1 MTHPAKRQRVEDY
14 DNNGE
19 APPLGNHHAPQTR
32 RQRVED
38 YDNNGEAP
46 PLGNH
51 HAPQTRRQGVDIS
64 PFFMALMDDQDSDE
78 EEEEYDENLNEE
90 FERIQKIE
98 DNFIKKIENIE
109 KENSLEKELK
119 KKIVNNII
127 NEWQDKRLE
136 YKNEPS
142 TLVEISKNLIK
153 KIKNKFEKAI
163 KEDDKI
169 ILAPEDLQEI
179 DNQFK
184 NHIKELV
191 KIFEISALPE
201 ELQEIFNVW
210 ETDKQKFNTI
220 EDLYNLIANITYF
233 YKDKELKRKH
243 PGTFKNV
250 QKKIQD
256 LIVNNKIFEKDGQ
269 KIIKAWKDE
278 NLCNELINLY
288 KQKFKNK
295 KEENRRIVHDQLAK
309 ELEKLGIPYLTIL
322 SILRKFNKQQNNKNT
337 MAELLIIKEN
347 FLKKYEKKIE
357 RDYLENIFFNQL
369 QHELSDLDN
378 TDPDL
383 KKFILIEWKD
393 KEQNCKEVEGLMQ
406 LYDLLLDLANK
417 KF

>member
-1 MTHPAKRQRVEDY
+1 MTHPAK
-14 DNNGE
+14 
-19 APPLGNHHAPQTR
+19 

-201 ELQEIFNVW
+201 ELQEIYKVW
-210 ETDKQKFNTI
+210 ETDKQKCNTI